1 MVDRFIRG
9 TLLEAVSRLTR
20 VSHWYEDILDKERA
34 RWLAGSS
41 LVLGILALVASFGG
55 PLVVPDSLSYIVIS
69 GFLVAVICAGV
80 YSLVQSGSLRT
91 GSYLFIVLL
100 LMMVFVPN
108 LVLSTQNV
116 LMLGFALPVMCAAL
130 LLGRN
135 WTYAVAIV
143 EAFCLALL
151 GMIAFY
157 ATGSM
162 KVAVALELG
171 FGLLFLVM
179 LTGVAV
185 ALANSI
191 RHWFDISDRMTRQLE
206 AAVVVTE
213 TAASAISLSWLL
225 NEVVKRIRQSYG
237 FYHVQV
243 FMIDPE
249 KKVARL
255 EASTGRAG
263 QQLLK
268 EGHALSIGS
277 QSVIG
282 QCTARVAPIVVNN
295 VSTSAIHRP
304 NKMLPETRAELALP
318 LIIREQVIGALDVQS
333 AQQNAFRA
341 SDVRSLEIMANQ
353 LALVIEKVRLV
364 EELQLRADEN
374 ERLFDEAQRSL
385 TQIEDLNRR
394 MTREGWNRYIRGRS
408 ARDGLGYTRQR
419 EETRP
424 DESWTAPMRQAFQG
438 EHSVVIEQAHQAHI
452 AALPLRVRG
461 EVIGVLEV
469 ERAGDHP
476 WTEDDLMMAEAM
488 VERLG
493 LAVENARL
501 LELATESAE
510 REQIINRIAQ
520 EMQSADTIEGVLQG
534 ALSELGDLLG
544 ASRGIVQISPKAGA
558 LEEHPLAEA
567 LPGEEMQEV

>member
-91 GSYLFIVLL
+91 GSYLFIALL

-394 MTREGWNRYIRGRS
+394 MTREGWK
-408 ARDGLGYTRQR
+408 
-419 EETRP
+419 
-424 DESWTAPMRQAFQG
+424 
-438 EHSVVIEQAHQAHI
+438 
-452 AALPLRVRG
+452 
-461 EVIGVLEV
+461 
-469 ERAGDHP
+469 RAG
-476 WTEDDLMMAEAM
+476 TVTFVAGARGMALVIPAS
-488 VERLG
+488 VRRLG
-493 LAVENARL
+493 R
-501 LELATESAE
+501 T
-510 REQIINRIAQ
+510 
-520 EMQSADTIEGVLQG
+520 
-534 ALSELGDLLG
+534 
-544 ASRGIVQISPKAGA
+544 KAGRPPCGRLSRA
-558 LEEHPLAEA
+558 STAW
-567 LPGEEMQEV
+567 